1 MVLAGGVRLRAFP
14 WWVDAVENLRNIAN
28 AHRVEAQVNADAHAG
43 VYTGKRGAMIVDVVA
58 SRQRNYLARV
68 RPIVARWEAAN
79 EQHSI
84 YWLAEHPLDA
94 TQFGLSEAEAVTI
107 LEVARNLRGYAV
119 TEGLPGPREE
129 DAVCSRWAQGRGQLE
144 HAPRLDPVVGCVK
157 GIGLALFAYMRMR
170 SGADAIKPD
179 IRVKK
184 ALRHLGFAVPDDD
197 HAVLI
202 LAKAAAEE
210 IRVSRLV
217 LDQLLWRFQ
226 S

>member
-1 MVLAGGVRLRAFP
+1 M
-14 WWVDAVENLRNIAN
+14 
-28 AHRVEAQVNADAHAG
+28 
-43 VYTGKRGAMIVDVVA
+43 
-58 SRQRNYLARV
+58 
-68 RPIVARWEAAN
+68 
-79 EQHSI
+79 
-84 YWLAEHPLDA
+84 
-94 TQFGLSEAEAVTI
+94 
-107 LEVARNLRGYAV
+107 
-119 TEGLPGPREE
+119 
-129 DAVCSRWAQGRGQLE
+129 
-144 HAPRLDPVVGCVK
+144 VGCVK